1 MKKGGTRLILA
12 KLKGIYNSLSDSE
25 KLAANYILERP
36 DDVIH
41 YSITEFARHCGASEA
56 TIYRLCRK
64 LGFSGYQNFKIVLAR
79 ELSFPKDDIIE
90 SRNRKNLREFI
101 EGIFAENFEL
111 LKDTHELL
119 DFVALSKAVEIILS
133 SNRILFFGVGRSG
146 ALAQDAS
153 LRFALL
159 GFHSAYYIDPH
170 AQVMVGASL
179 SNKDVVIGISHS
191 GMIRDIVK
199 SLQVAQD
206 SGAKTIAITSG
217 IDSPITKVS
226 DVSLYCA
233 AGKRHPSDFHVSRVG
248 ELIVIDTLY
257 KAVLFKMK
265 DRVEQHFEN
274 LDEVLKPK
282 RF

>member
-1 MKKGGTRLILA
+1 MKTRLILA
-12 KLKGIYNSLSDSE
+12 KLKGIFNSLSGSE

-64 LGFSGYQNFKIVLAR
+64 LGFSGYQNFKITLAR
-79 ELSFPKDDIIE
+79 ELSFPKDDIVE
-90 SRNRKNLREFI
+90 KGNKKNLREFV
-101 EGIFAENFEL
+101 EEIFIENFEL
-111 LKDTHELL
+111 MKDTQELL
-119 DFVALSKAVEIILS
+119 DFSSLSKAVEIILN

-159 GFHSAYYIDPH
+159 GFPSAYYIDPH
-170 AQVMVGASL
+170 AQVMVSASL
-179 SNKDVVIGISHS
+179 SDKDAVIGISHS

-199 SLQVAQD
+199 SLQVARD
-206 SGAKTIAITSG
+206 SGAKVISITSG
-217 IDSPITKVS
+217 IDSHITKVS
-226 DVSLYCA
+226 NVSLYCA
-233 AGKRHPSDFHVSRVG
+233 AGKKHPSDFYVSRIG
-248 ELIVIDTLY
+248 ELIVIDILY
-257 KAVLFKMK
+257 KAVLFKIK
-265 DRVEQHFEN
+265 DKAERHFEN